1 MQDQRVSQCMTLGE
15 LLSLRQDVE
24 TTFSPIDEKN
34 ELKCKEEGRPDFAD
48 VLILGHVKRRK
59 RDAFPL
65 LGAFLP
71 GFSDSFAHRSSRF
84 GREDGQNSPT
94 ASLSG
99 RSSM

>member
-1 MQDQRVSQCMTLGE
+1 MTLGE

-24 TTFSPIDEKN
+24 TLFSPIDEEN
-34 ELKCKEEGRPDFAD
+34 DMKCKEEGRPDSAD
-48 VLILGHVKRRK
+48 VLSLGRSHVNWRK

-71 GFSDSFAHRSSRF
+71 GFSDSFVYRSSRF

-99 RSSM
+99 RSFM

>member
-1 MQDQRVSQCMTLGE
+1 
-15 LLSLRQDVE
+15 
-24 TTFSPIDEKN
+24 
-34 ELKCKEEGRPDFAD
+34 
-48 VLILGHVKRRK
+48 VKRRK

-94 ASLSG
+94 ASLFS
-99 RSSM
+99 RSFM